1 VSFRVSAVALAV
13 LAMSGPAAAEEVL
26 LLLPKEFDVRP
37 IGGWSRHGS
46 DFRRFSAQDLQG
58 SWSPFQFRGEEVT
71 QESSGTDHH
80 PVPDCT
86 VDIQHD
92 DEYRATFRRGELRGR
107 WVYHQRNFQR
117 SCKDHDDGEYM
128 RVNHEGVITGQA
140 DADGRLKVT
149 VQVVLSEC
157 FDSREEWVGNAGK
170 GRYVRHDGWTKRNQ
184 DYEPWSFGFEFQ
196 LPVGELQ
203 SSQKI
208 STPAPPPITRGP
220 QAGAPKDEETP
231 TGGELAG
238 SDETGQRPAGEEAG
252 PEPTPAVPAGT
263 PAAAGAP
270 YSGREAPPTGAAPP
284 EDEPATPAESAT
296 ATVGSGLLVGLG
308 AWLVARA
315 NGTGLGD
322 LLGGLGRPAGEPP
335 SEPPRLL
342 FEEPPHQDGERNDRG
357 EAWDARI
364 GGWVGENLYEQDRAR
379 DAWLAGKDAT
389 DLQAM
394 SQPDALSEAAGR
406 IAAADREIEAR
417 RQSIAARE
425 AEIRKDEESI
435 RAREEELGL
444 DPLGHEL
451 EVHFTDTQNAL
462 SREGY
467 RVCNPAYDQSFP
479 VRAVIDGPM
488 AGVGAVTPGFKPVR
502 CKEMAELGAERLRQ
516 DAARLFGAD
525 ADRVIVDTV
534 KVEVVRPDSL
544 GGKAQAFLD
553 CFVPKDHG
561 ATRVILPD
569 GRRFILDH
577 WEAGR
582 GGPRQIKSEKEWIER
597 WKGRL
602 GEDMRYCG
610 GSDDTGFEGNI
621 ENKVAVLQDKYG
633 QDREQAIDSFR
644 RGESR
649 KIEAGSGTPEEKA
662 RRLKQ
667 LETIVRSYERSGAFR
682 SPGTAGRA

>member
-1 VSFRVSAVALAV
+1 VTRDEGASA
-13 LAMSGPAAAEEVL
+13 
-26 LLLPKEFDVRP
+26 
-37 IGGWSRHGS
+37 GG
-46 DFRRFSAQDLQG
+46 
-58 SWSPFQFRGEEVT
+58 
-71 QESSGTDHH
+71 
-80 PVPDCT
+80 
-86 VDIQHD
+86 
-92 DEYRATFRRGELRGR
+92 
-107 WVYHQRNFQR
+107 
-117 SCKDHDDGEYM
+117 
-128 RVNHEGVITGQA
+128 
-140 DADGRLKVT
+140 
-149 VQVVLSEC
+149 
-157 FDSREEWVGNAGK
+157 
-170 GRYVRHDGWTKRNQ
+170 
-184 DYEPWSFGFEFQ
+184 
-196 LPVGELQ
+196 
-203 SSQKI
+203 
-208 STPAPPPITRGP
+208 
-220 QAGAPKDEETP
+220 GA
-231 TGGELAG
+231 TGGTEPV
-238 SDETGQRPAGEEAG
+238 ERPAGG
-252 PEPTPAVPAGT
+252 EPPRDQSPATPSGS
-263 PAAAGAP
+263 PAAKDATDDAGRAASP
-270 YSGREAPPTGAAPP
+270 EDEAPPD
-284 EDEPATPAESAT
+284 DEPATPAGSAT

-308 AWLVARA
+308 AWLFARA

-322 LLGGLGRPAGEPP
+322 LLGGLGSAAGEPP
-335 SEPPRLL
+335 PEPPRLL
-342 FEEPPHQDGERNDRG
+342 FQEPPHQDGDRNDRG
-357 EAWDARI
+357 EVWDARLTGG
-364 GGWVGENLYEQDRAR
+364 GGWVSENLYAQDRQR
-379 DAWLAGKDAT
+379 EAWLAGKDAA

-394 SQPDALSEAAGR
+394 RQPDALGEAAGR

-417 RQSIAARE
+417 RQSIAARDI
-425 AEIRKDEESI
+425 EIRKDEESI

-462 SREGY
+462 SQEGY

-488 AGVGAVTPGFKPVR
+488 AGVAAVTPGFKPVR

-534 KVEVVRPDSL
+534 KVDVVRPDTL

-553 CFVPKDHG
+553 WFTPKDHG

-597 WKGRL
+597 WRGRL

-633 QDREQAIDSFR
+633 QGREQAIDSFR
-644 RGESR
+644 QGEAR

-667 LETIVRSYERSGAFR
+667 LETIVRSYERCGGFR